1 MPRGAVIEPR
11 SWVCNAGT
19 LSARWGTLLFQGD
32 STPGLVGDV
41 YTYREGSMDIQDGI
55 DRQAK
60 TLYKGEGVYQYIVP
74 PGKLHV
80 KYV

>member
-1 MPRGAVIEPR
+1 M
-11 SWVCNAGT
+11 
-19 LSARWGTLLFQGD
+19 FQGD

-60 TLYKGEGVYQYIVP
+60 TLYKGEGVYQDIVP